1 MTPEIAERTVV
12 AYLGLGANLDD
23 PIRQVRD
30 ARTEL
35 QRHPDL
41 RELAFSSLYRSVPMG
56 PSDQPDYVNAVM
68 AVETA
73 LAPLPLLRV
82 LQAVESG
89 HGRVRSDE
97 RWGPRTL
104 DLDLLLYGMES
115 LSSPE
120 LVVPHPGIP
129 EREFVL
135 IPLFEIAPDLVIPG
149 QGPLHD
155 LIEACPRREST
166 LTVLRDV

>member
-1 MTPEIAERTVV
+1 MTPEIAGRKVV

-23 PIRQVRD
+23 PIRHIRN

-35 QRHPDL
+35 QRHPNL
-41 RELAFSSLYRSVPMG
+41 REVAFSSLYRSVPMG
-56 PSDQPDYVNAVM
+56 PSDQPDYINAVM

-73 LAPLPLLRV
+73 LTPLSLLRL
-82 LQAVESG
+82 LQAIESG
-89 HGRVRSDE
+89 HGRLRSDE

-104 DLDLLLYGMES
+104 DLDLLLYGTER

-120 LVVPHPGIP
+120 LMVPHPGVP

-149 QGPLHD
+149 QGPVRD
-155 LIEACPRREST
+155 LIDACPRREST
-166 LTVLRDV
+166 LTVLSDV